1 MITRIKSFLGE
12 AFMELKRVNWPTRKE
27 TIRLT
32 MVVVV
37 ISLLIALLLGFFD
50 FIFSYLLKSFII

>member
-12 AFMELKRVNWPTRKE
+12 AVMELKRVNWPTRKQ

-32 MVVVV
+32 IVVII
-37 ISLLIALLLGFFD
+37 ISLLVSALLGLLD
-50 FIFSYLLKSFII
+50 FVFAFLLNAYII